1 MAYTNALPTH
11 KFCIWIY
18 FVVAVEKMNK
28 VSKKSKI
35 CGKFNNRMG
44 VHRGIQRIVFRE
56 RQEVNKLLN
65 NIEQQH
71 SNIIDTE
78 QTLQVQSNEPPK
90 TGISHHSDQLRGWA
104 IRHNVTKRTVNDLL
118 KILRE
123 IGLKWLPKDSRSLCK
138 TSRRIELIPIGDGQY
153 WHHGLA
159 TNLVRIFA
167 KTDEDMT
174 IKLNFNVDG
183 IPLFKS
189 SGTEF
194 WPILANIHSEFE

>member
-1 MAYTNALPTH
+1 
-11 KFCIWIY
+11 
-18 FVVAVEKMNK
+18 MNK
-28 VSKKSKI
+28 VSKKSKT
-35 CGKFNNRMG
+35 CGKFKNRTG
-44 VHRGIQRIVFRE
+44 VHREIQRIVFRE

-78 QTLQVQSNEPPK
+78 KILQIESEERPK
-90 TGISHHSDQLRGWA
+90 IGISQHSDKLRGWA
-104 IRHNVTKRTVNDLL
+104 IRHNVTKGTVNDLL

-138 TSRRIELIPIGDGQY
+138 TPRRIELIPMGDGQY

-159 TNLVRIFA
+159 TNLQRIFS
-167 KTDEDMT
+167 KCDQDTT

-183 IPLFKS
+183 VPLFKS

-194 WPILANIHSEFE
+194 WPILANIHSKF